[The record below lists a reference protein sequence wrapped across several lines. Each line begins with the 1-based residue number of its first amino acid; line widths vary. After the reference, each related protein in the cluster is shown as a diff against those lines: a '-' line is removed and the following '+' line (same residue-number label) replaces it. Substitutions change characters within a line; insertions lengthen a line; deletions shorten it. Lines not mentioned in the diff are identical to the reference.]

1 MQVGRAQVRPKPPS
15 DPTGYTG
22 PAPVA
27 PPPRPRVPVGY
38 QMQILKRGGGWS
50 WFGAI
55 FVFCCWSVWAFANR
69 GHDLT
74 VPAITFGI
82 VLAVGAGLFAL
93 ARVVGRYV
101 IEGAMHRP
109 RRTARLSH
117 LLVAAFLVLV
127 GLAYLR
133 EVPWVM
139 SLLS

>member
-1 MQVGRAQVRPKPPS
+1 VGRAKVQPKPPPE
-15 DPTGYTG
+15 PTGYAT
-22 PAPVA
+22 PVA
-27 PPPRPRVPVGY
+27 VPAQRPRIPVGY
-38 QMQILKRGGGWS
+38 QMQVLRRGGGWS

-55 FVFCCWSVWAFANR
+55 FFFCCWCVWAFANR

-82 VLAVGAGLFAL
+82 VLAVALGLFVL

-101 IEGAMHRP
+101 IERGMG
-109 RRTARLSH
+109 RRRQTARLSH
-117 LLVAAFLVLV
+117 LLVAAFLVAI

-133 EVPWVM
+133 ETPWVV